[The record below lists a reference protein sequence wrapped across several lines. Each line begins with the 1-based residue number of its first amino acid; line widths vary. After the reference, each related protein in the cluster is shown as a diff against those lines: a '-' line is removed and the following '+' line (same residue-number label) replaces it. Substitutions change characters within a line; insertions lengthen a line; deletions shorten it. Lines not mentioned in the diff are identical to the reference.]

1 MRLRVSK
8 VEAEGGGTAL
18 CVSHRLAQR
27 LRRTCV
33 AVALGWAAA
42 SAFAQVSAE
51 TCGVLKPEGQ
61 YGPFDYRKHL
71 PEAISVEGAHF
82 APRVEALISGMYMGT
97 PGADIDYLLRVFPN
111 HHRALVAMARL
122 AKKEGKDKPYGAKW
136 PAECYF
142 ERALRFVPD
151 DAIART
157 LYAEF
162 LARSGR
168 GSEAI
173 AQLVRASTDAG
184 DDGLV
189 HYSIGLLYLEVG
201 DPARA
206 LEQAHV
212 AMALGVKRTELSDR
226 LKAAGQW
233 RDPPAPADAASAPA
247 STASEPR

>member
-1 MRLRVSK
+1 MKL
-8 VEAEGGGTAL
+8 
-18 CVSHRLAQR
+18 
-27 LRRTCV
+27 
-33 AVALGWAAA
+33 
-42 SAFAQVSAE
+42 
-51 TCGVLKPEGQ
+51 EGQ

-71 PEAISVEGAHF
+71 PEARSVEGSHF
-82 APRVEALISGMYMGT
+82 APRVEALISGMYIGT
-97 PGADIDYLLRVFPN
+97 PGADLDYLLRVFPN
-111 HHRALVAMARL
+111 HHRALVAMGRL
-122 AKKEGKDKPYGAKW
+122 AKKEGKPKPYGTKW
-136 PAECYF
+136 SAECYF

-162 LARSGR
+162 LVRNGR
-168 GSEAI
+168 GSEASP
-173 AQLVRASTDAG
+173 QLARASVDAG

-189 HYSIGLLYLEVG
+189 HYSIGLLYLEMG
-201 DPARA
+201 DAVHA